1 MTKYADLHE
10 ISEDER
16 IAMIAAS
23 AEQKLVGVILEKD
36 EPEKVARYIEKLTTK
51 YSVRHVDTVPG
62 PLSTVVLVRFAPKV
76 QQ

>member
-10 ISEDER
+10 ITEDER

-23 AEQKLVGVILEKD
+23 AQEKLVGVILEKD

-62 PLSTVVLVRFAPKV
+62 PFSRVVLVRFAPKV